1 MNTPLSSIKIILSP
15 ALFRLGKLVTPTG
28 TKGVNNGMLDVAV
41 KTKCSPG
48 ISQAFA
54 IVPVADPSVMRQ
66 F

>member
-1 MNTPLSSIKIILSP
+1 MYTPLSSFKIILSP

-28 TKGVNNGMLDVAV
+28 TNGENNGMLDVAT
-41 KTKCSPG
+41 KTKYSPG

-54 IVPVADPSVMRQ
+54 IVPVADPSVTCQ